1 MALDV
6 IVVGVGSMGASACW
20 HLARRG
26 IRVLGLE
33 QGPLPNPEASFIGAT
48 RAIRLSYTE
57 HPNYV
62 PLLHGAYAR
71 WEELGKICGEDFLQL
86 TGALY
91 LGPPDEELVSGAR
104 HSAET
109 HGLAHTMHSHT
120 ELAARWP
127 QFLLPENFVGLHEE
141 RAGYLY
147 SERAVQGMVD
157 EARRYGADLLSD
169 QHVLDWSATDRE
181 VTVRTTDGEHH
192 AEHLV
197 LTAGAWTSPLLG
209 ALNIPLRVTRQVL
222 GWVQPADPLQF
233 TADRFPVWVLDG
245 NAGQGVHYG
254 FPHTPDGFG
263 GDGLK
268 LALHWPGVDTDAA
281 TVERGPLPSDS
292 EGIEDALE
300 RFLPSARGPLIAQ
313 RICLYTNTPD
323 GHFIVDHHPEHPRVS
338 LACGFSGHGF
348 KFASVLGEVLADLAA
363 GGKTDWPISFLGLSR
378 FAQS

>member
-1 MALDV
+1 M
-6 IVVGVGSMGASACW
+6 
-20 HLARRG
+20 
-26 IRVLGLE
+26 
-33 QGPLPNPEASFIGAT
+33 
-48 RAIRLSYTE
+48 
-57 HPNYV
+57 
-62 PLLHGAYAR
+62 
-71 WEELGKICGEDFLQL
+71 
-86 TGALY
+86 
-91 LGPPDEELVSGAR
+91 
-104 HSAET
+104 
-109 HGLAHTMHSHT
+109 
-120 ELAARWP
+120 
-127 QFLLPENFVGLHEE
+127 
-141 RAGYLY
+141 
-147 SERAVQGMVD
+147 
-157 EARRYGADLLSD
+157 
-169 QHVLDWSATDRE
+169 
-181 VTVRTTDGEHH
+181 
-192 AEHLV
+192 
-197 LTAGAWTSPLLG
+197 LG